1 MKQIKAV
8 GLLSGGLDST
18 LATAMLLEQGVDVH
32 GLNFSTGFCLTDHR
46 RAMRKDAEP
55 KKVRN
60 EALRCGS
67 DFNVPVDIVDI
78 CNPEYLNLVTHPKYG
93 YGKAANPCIDCRG
106 YMFTKAREHMER
118 IGADFVFS
126 GEVLGQ
132 RPMSQHLRQMK
143 IIARDSGLGNRLLR
157 PLSARLMEPTLPEIE
172 GRLDRSRLGNISGRS
187 RKGQFELARKYG
199 LTDFPQPAGGC
210 CYLTD
215 PHFAVRFRDF
225 LKFQPETYVPRY
237 NDFLLLK
244 VGRHLR
250 LPTGTKVI
258 VGRDDAENQFLS
270 RFFQGHWVFQVED
283 IQGPLVLSPGPN
295 GDKELIAGIAA
306 RYSDAPRGRGV
317 RVRLGPEGRFTDC
330 IQVEPSSPDL
340 VETWLL

>member
-1 MKQIKAV
+1 MKGIKAV

-18 LATAMLLEQGVDVH
+18 LATAMLLDQGIEVL

-46 RAMRKDAEP
+46 RAMRKDADP

-78 CNPEYLNLVTHPKYG
+78 CNQEYLGLVANPKHG

-106 YMFTKAREHMER
+106 YMFSKAREYMEEN
-118 IGADFVFS
+118 GAHFVFS

-143 IIARDSGLGNRLLR
+143 LIAKESGLRDRLIR
-157 PLSARLMEPTLPEIE
+157 PLSARLMEPTLPERE
-172 GRLDRSRLGNISGRS
+172 GWLDRDRLGNIHGRS
-187 RKGQFELARKYG
+187 RKGQFELARRYG
-199 LTDFPQPAGGC
+199 LDDFPQPAGGC

-215 PHFAVRFRDF
+215 QHFAQRFRDF
-225 LKFQPETYVPRY
+225 MKHQPEDYQPRY

-258 VGRDDAENQFLS
+258 VGRDQSENQFL
-270 RFFQGHWVFQVED
+270 RRYVQGHWVFQVQD
-283 IQGPLVLSPGPN
+283 VRGPMVLSPNPN
-295 GDKELIAGIAA
+295 GDKDLIAGIAA
-306 RYSDAPRGRGV
+306 RYSDAGPEDTV
-317 RVRLGPEGRFTDC
+317 TVDLGPEGRLTHRLSV
-330 IQVEPSSPDL
+330 QPSSPAL